1 MRPVAKG
8 AEREFSAY
16 VIVSALALAID
27 VAVLYALAVVGSM
40 DRPLA
45 AVIAYVVGLAFH
57 YWLAISHVFSYRRY
71 AQQQDR
77 EFLGYVLTGCIGV
90 AVSYLIVLA
99 GTRLAI
105 ALAIS
110 KAVAV
115 VVSFGIT
122 YLARRRLLFSRWP
135 EPNRTFS
142 E

>member
-1 MRPVAKG
+1 MRPVAKSVEG
-8 AEREFSAY
+8 EFFAY
-16 VIVSALALAID
+16 VTVSVLALAID

-77 EFLGYVLTGCIGV
+77 EFAGYLLTGCIGV
-90 AVSYLIVLA
+90 AVSYLIVLV

-115 VVSFGIT
+115 VVSFGLT
-122 YLARRRLLFSRWP
+122 YIARRRLLFSRRP
-135 EPNRTFS
+135 EPNRTFA